1 MATWYF
7 SVYEDDLPGTG
18 DWNTFSDGQVMR
30 FECDNALSTLDEF
43 TFSTVAGQMNDA
55 TLAKQ
60 QFKND
65 IRAVPNPYYGFS
77 LYESN
82 RFERVIKF
90 INLPETCTI
99 RIFDLLGT
107 LIRTIEKDDNN
118 SVYNWDIKT
127 DFELPLASGVYI
139 YHVESPT
146 LGSVIGKMV
155 IFAEMETL
163 QTY

>member
-1 MATWYF
+1 MKVRIDNPLVA
-7 SVYEDDLPGTG
+7 GT
-18 DWNTFSDGQVMR
+18 
-30 FECDNALSTLDEF
+30 DEF
-43 TFSTVAGQMNDA
+43 SFSTVAGQINDA
-55 TLAKQ
+55 TLAKE
-60 QFKND
+60 QFKSD
-65 IRAVPNPYYGFS
+65 IRVVPNPYYGFS
-77 LYESN
+77 LYETN

-90 INLPETCTI
+90 INLPEKCTI

-107 LIRTIEKDDNN
+107 LLRTIEKNDDA
-118 SVYNWDIKT
+118 SVYDWDIKT

-139 YHVESPT
+139 YHVESAT